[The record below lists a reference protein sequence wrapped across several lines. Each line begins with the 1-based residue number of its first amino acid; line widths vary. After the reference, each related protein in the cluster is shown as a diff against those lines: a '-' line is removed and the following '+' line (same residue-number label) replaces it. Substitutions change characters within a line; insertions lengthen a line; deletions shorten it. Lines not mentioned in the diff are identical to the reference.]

1 MAILGNNL
9 KTAFL
14 KGMEALGKGAANL
27 TSSAQQKL
35 NEMNLE
41 NRRSVL
47 AKEIPVCAMKLW
59 KDGAQLPEEL
69 AALLSEISEL
79 EEQLAAMRAKPE
91 APAQPEAEAA
101 PAAEETTVEEAVE
114 SVGDAIEE
122 AVDTAEEVVDAMV
135 DDVKEAVE
143 GFFQKDEEEAPAD
156 DDE

>member
-41 NRRSVL
+41 NRRSEL

-91 APAQPEAEAA
+91 APAQPEAA